1 MFKLIGKEIN
11 AIVVNLVLVC
21 SGVGAPECVIIRE
34 VYENDDSLEDF
45 EVELDRALDAEAKT
59 IVIEPAKLGEETARW
74 IRLGN
79 WLHKSAVISGSICL
93 IGGYIDADTFRDK
106 VYVSLGLVSV
116 VCSGVYTISWQTDP
130 CCKYQVED
138 NVPKIEKLLNNL
150 SSTNPVVLVRRDDSR
165 RKILHS
171 IVALFAG
178 LYCAWKTYKWLRP
191 K

>member
-1 MFKLIGKEIN
+1 M
-11 AIVVNLVLVC
+11 
-21 SGVGAPECVIIRE
+21 IIRE
-34 VYENDDSLEDF
+34 IYENEDSLEDF

-93 IGGYIDADTFRDK
+93 IGGYLDLNNMRQNM
-106 VYVSLGLVSV
+106 YVSLGMVSI

-138 NVPKIEKLLNNL
+138 NVPKIERLLNNL
-150 SSTNPVVLVRRDDSR
+150 SSTRPVVLVRKDDSR
-165 RKILHS
+165 RKVLHN

-178 LYCAWKTYKWLRP
+178 LFCAWKAYNWL
-191 K
+191 KSK